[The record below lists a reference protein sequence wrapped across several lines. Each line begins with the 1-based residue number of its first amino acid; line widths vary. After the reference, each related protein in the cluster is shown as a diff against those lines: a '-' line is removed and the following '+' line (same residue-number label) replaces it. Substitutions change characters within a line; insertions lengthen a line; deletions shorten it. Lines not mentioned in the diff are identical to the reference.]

1 MLKGEKMKSWFLYV
15 WLVKYKCWYPV
26 KIYHSKSY
34 AKKVA
39 MEKGYLKFKIVYR
52 EFQTPISY
60 EIYRMNEDEYGNQEI
75 SLGYSLWVSE
85 NYE

>member
-1 MLKGEKMKSWFLYV
+1 MKSWYLYV

-39 MEKGYLKFKIVYR
+39 MNNGYLKFKIVYR
-52 EFQTPISY
+52 KFQTPISF
-60 EIYRMNEDEYGNQEI
+60 EIYRMCEDEFGNQDI
-75 SLGYSLWVSE
+75 NLGYYLLESE
-85 NYE
+85 KI